1 MTDNEVNTLKTD
13 VALIKKDIN
22 QIDRVF
28 NKVDTAIHDMH
39 ELHKI
44 AAVQE
49 TILENTERRLKSLE
63 DNFVK
68 HGEEELQFRKE
79 LQNSLDEMKDDA
91 QVQRERRHKEILD
104 TLHQMSSS
112 LNKKLEVQDKRIR
125 TLENWRWWI
134 LGASAGLVFILTRY
148 SYIVS
153 FFG

>member
-13 VALIKKDIN
+13 VALIKKDIK

-28 NKVDTAIHDMH
+28 NKVDTAIEDMS

-49 TILENTERRLKSLE
+49 TILENTERRLTSLE

-68 HGEEELQFRKE
+68 HGEEELAFRKD
-79 LQNSLDEMKDDA
+79 LNKSLTEMKEDA
-91 QVQRERRHKEILD
+91 QTQRERRHKEILD
-104 TLHQMSSS
+104 TLQEMSSN
-112 LNKKLEVQDKRIR
+112 LNTKLEVQDKRIR
-125 TLENWRWWI
+125 ALENWRWWI
-134 LGASAGLVFILTRY
+134 LGASAALVFVLTRY
-148 SYIVS
+148 NTIMS